1 MKRYKIK
8 EIICEDP
15 TNVVHN
21 ITFYSKDGSVL
32 GICPEATIRFG
43 EKREFISFTFED
55 EMYLEQKDGNYYLVK
70 IDK

>member
-1 MKRYKIK
+1 MRRYKIK

-32 GICPEATIRFG
+32 GVCHEGTIRFRG
-43 EKREFISFTFED
+43 KREFISFTFEGK
-55 EMYLEQKDGNYYLVK
+55 MCLEEKDGNFCLVK
-70 IDK
+70 IDE